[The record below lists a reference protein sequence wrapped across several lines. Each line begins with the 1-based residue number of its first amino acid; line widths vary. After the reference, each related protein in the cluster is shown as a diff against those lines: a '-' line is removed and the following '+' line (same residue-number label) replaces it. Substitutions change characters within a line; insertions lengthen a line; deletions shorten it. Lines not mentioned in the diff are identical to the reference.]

1 MSGNRPPCDA
11 RTLEAMATWI
21 GLLRGVNVGGRTLP
35 MATLRAVA
43 EGLGWG
49 DVATY
54 VQSGNLVSSVGGRAT
69 PATESR
75 LAGELHDALLA
86 ETGMEIGVV
95 LRSTAAWAGVV
106 ASNPYAEAAAADPT
120 KVHVTFLVR
129 PPTPGPELEAVDAL
143 LAPHRFGADSAERFG
158 REVYLSLPDG
168 MGRSKLAESA
178 EKTWQQA
185 ARAATKAGEPAQ
197 VATTRNWRTVLE
209 LGRLA
214 GLDV

>member
-1 MSGNRPPCDA
+1 
-11 RTLEAMATWI
+11 MATWI
-21 GLLRGVNVGGRTLP
+21 GLLRGVNVGGRKLP
-35 MATLRAVA
+35 MATLRSVA

-54 VQSGNLVSSVGGRAT
+54 VQSGNLVFSVGGRGGAV
-69 PATESR
+69 AEAR
-75 LAGELHDALLA
+75 LGAELHGALLD

-95 LRSTAAWAGVV
+95 LRSAAEWAGVV
-106 ASNPYAEAAAADPT
+106 TANPYAEAAAADPT
-120 KVHVTFLVR
+120 KVHVTFLAR
-129 PPTPGPELEAVDAL
+129 EPTAGAELDAVAAL
-143 LAPHRFGADSAERFG
+143 LAPHRFGADSAERSG

-178 EKTWQQA
+178 EKTWQSM
-185 ARAATKAGEPAQ
+185 ARAAAKAGERPQ

-209 LGRLA
+209 LGRLG